1 MSSTWTTDTFQSLAS
16 PSQAIDETQTFMNY
30 FLIFPREITSSK
42 VNRIALVTPSILNM
56 RPDYGCALQREILIQ
71 GRLYISEN
79 HICFHANIF
88 GWITDVR
95 VTSRCGASF

>member
-1 MSSTWTTDTFQSLAS
+1 MTG
-16 PSQAIDETQTFMNY
+16 
-30 FLIFPREITSSK
+30 LI
-42 VNRIALVTPSILNM
+42 IL
-56 RPDYGCALQREILIQ
+56 RSYVDYGCALQREILIQ

-95 VTSRCGASF
+95 LTSYLDFPGTSNMNSSSQFLSMK